1 MAEESG
7 QEKTLEPT
15 AKRLGEAREQG
26 NVPRSR
32 YLSHLLILGTA
43 TGALSAFSGSLRHA
57 ALQWMT
63 QGLTFDVAAAT
74 TPAAMGERFT
84 ALAFGALV
92 TLAPIFGLLCVA
104 AAAGPIAMAGGLLF
118 NLELALPNPERLN
131 PITGFSR
138 LFSVNGL
145 IELVKAILIVAVL
158 GSIAYVLVH
167 GRAERYAG
175 LASEGLPQALSD
187 FGDLLFSAILVMV
200 FAVGG
205 LALVEAPVQWIRHR
219 QQLRMTPEE
228 VKREHKDSEGDP
240 RIKGRIRNAMRQM
253 ARKRMMAAVP
263 KADVVVTNPEHY
275 AVALRYQEEQQSAP
289 VVVAKGHDAVAEA
302 IKALAREHRVPLL
315 EAPPLA
321 RALHRHVEIGEPIPG
336 SLYQAVAQVLAYV
349 HQLRRYAA
357 GAGQRPVEP
366 RGIDVPDGM
375 DPLQAEAGR

>member
-15 AKRLGEAREQG
+15 AKRLGEAREKG

-32 YLSHLLILGTA
+32 YLSHVLILGTA

-57 ALQWMT
+57 AVQWLT
-63 QGLTFDVAAAT
+63 QGLTFDAVSAT

-92 TLAPIFGLLCVA
+92 TLAPILGLLCVA
-104 AAAGPIAMAGGLLF
+104 AAVGPIAMAGGLMF
-118 NLELALPNPERLN
+118 NLELALPDSERLD
-131 PITGFSR
+131 PIAGFSR

-145 IELVKAILIVAVL
+145 IELVKALVIVLVL
-158 GSIAYVLVH
+158 GSIAYVLVR
-167 GRAERYAG
+167 GRSERYAG
-175 LASEGLPQALSD
+175 LAAEGLPQALSD

-200 FAVGG
+200 LAVGG
-205 LALVEAPVQWIRHR
+205 LAVVEAPVQWIRHR

-240 RIKGRIRNAMRQM
+240 RIKGKIKNAMRQM

-275 AVALRYQEEQQSAP
+275 AVALRYQEERQSAP
-289 VVVAKGHDAVAEA
+289 IVVAKGHDAVAEA

-321 RALHRHVEIGEPIPG
+321 RALHAHVEIGEPIPA

-349 HQLRRYAA
+349 HQLRRYAV

-375 DPLQAEAGR
+375 DPLEGEAV